1 MDLRALTIVKRFFR
15 TCATIERDRLV
26 GLLRSDMSCDAR
38 RAQSMVDDLIDGGYV
53 FERAIDDTM
62 MITPGPNLDSGVLAL
77 VGVTIPPQ

>member
-15 TCATIERDRLV
+15 RFTSVERDHLV
-26 GLLRSDMSCDAR
+26 ELLRSDMSCDER
-38 RAQSMVDDLIDGGYV
+38 RAQSMVDDLNDGGYL

-77 VGVTIPPQ
+77 VGVTIPPP